1 MYTGGIRTPSIS
13 RADSEEKEMRRPDDR
28 KHLLRHFVS
37 NLIYIYILY
46 IFILSIKVGFERQ
59 AFPERIARKK
69 KCAGRTIGN
78 TFSAI
83 LFRILYKIIFCIYF
97 CNVYMWDSLR
107 RLLLSIELRK
117 ARSLEQQVAL
127 DLQANRASLTV
138 ALLG

>member
-1 MYTGGIRTPSIS
+1 MGHQIFCHIVCGFMERYRSGHNGAVLKTV
-13 RADSEEKEMRRPDDR
+13 RAQA
-28 KHLLRHFVS
+28 HVGS
-37 NLIYIYILY
+37 N
-46 IFILSIKVGFERQ
+46 
-59 AFPERIARKK
+59 P
-69 KCAGRTIGN
+69 

-83 LFRILYKIIFCIYF
+83 LFRIIYKLTFCIYF
-97 CNVYMWDSLR
+97 CNVYRWDSLR